1 MKTTHFN
8 VLVQREDDWYVAQ
21 CVDNFVAS
29 QGQSVEEALANLK
42 EALELYYENEELPA
56 KQSLTFLTS
65 LEVAV

>member
-1 MKTTHFN
+1 ADNGFMKTTHFN

-29 QGQSVEEALANLK
+29 QGQSVEEAL
-42 EALELYYENEELPA
+42 ELYYENEELPA

>member
-29 QGQSVEEALANLK
+29 QGQSVEEAL
-42 EALELYYENEELPA
+42 ELYYENEELPA